1 MPRADVISD
10 DDDDLPEGVADAQK
24 GVLLLPAPAALD
36 DIGQVDVLKEAR
48 QVLRLTPVRILTRP
62 FPMRSVSLLR

>member
-48 QVLRLTPVRILTRP
+48 QVLALRP
-62 FPMRSVSLLR
+62 